1 MSHDEEWF
9 DEDAGPVVRPYAVTG
24 GRTRPTNRA
33 LELVALVTTMPN
45 RRLMGVALE
54 PEQRSIA
61 LLCQRVQS
69 IVEISARLDLP
80 LGVVRVLVS
89 DMLDAGLVTVN
100 RPAHASDR
108 PSAALIEKVLDGL
121 QAL

>member
-9 DEDAGPVVRPYAVTG
+9 DEEAGPVVRPYAVTG
-24 GRTRPTNRA
+24 GRTRTNRA
-33 LELVALVTTMPN
+33 LELVALVTTTPN
-45 RRLMGVALE
+45 GRLMAATLE
-54 PEQRSIA
+54 AEQRAIA
-61 LLCQRVQS
+61 LLCHRVQS

-80 LGVVRVLVS
+80 VGVVRVLVG
-89 DMLDAGLVTVN
+89 DMLDLGLVNVT
-100 RPAHASDR
+100 RPARSSDR

>member
-33 LELVALVTTMPN
+33 LELVALVTTTPN
-45 RRLMGVALE
+45 GRLMGATLE

-80 LGVVRVLVS
+80 IGVVRVLVG
-89 DMLDAGLVTVN
+89 DMLDAGLITVN
-100 RPAHASDR
+100 RPARPSDR

>member
-9 DEDAGPVVRPYAVTG
+9 DDDAGPVVRPYAVTG

-33 LELVALVTTMPN
+33 LELVALVTTTPN
-45 RRLMGVALE
+45 GRLMGATLE
-54 PEQRSIA
+54 VEQRSIA

-80 LGVVRVLVS
+80 LGVVRVLVG

-100 RPAHASDR
+100 RPGRSSDR

>member
-9 DEDAGPVVRPYAVTG
+9 DDDAGPVVRPYAVTG

-33 LELVALVTTMPN
+33 LELVALVTTTPN
-45 RRLMGVALE
+45 GRLMGARLE
-54 PEQRSIA
+54 MEQRSIA

-80 LGVVRVLVS
+80 LGVVRVLVG

-100 RPAHASDR
+100 RPVRSSDR

>member
-9 DEDAGPVVRPYAVTG
+9 DEEAGPVVRPYAVTG

-33 LELVALVTTMPN
+33 LELVALVTTTPN
-45 RRLMGVALE
+45 GRLMSATLE
-54 PEQRSIA
+54 AEQRAIA
-61 LLCQRVQS
+61 LLCHRVQS

-80 LGVVRVLVS
+80 VGVVRVLVG
-89 DMLDAGLVTVN
+89 DLLDAGLVNVT
-100 RPAHASDR
+100 RPARSSDR